1 MSEIMPAIP
10 RTRPPTGPALF
21 SYGFRPF
28 FLLGALQAGL
38 AMLVWVPAY
47 LGAIMLPSA
56 FSPLDWHVHEMLY
69 GFVPAVATGFLL
81 TAIPSWTGRLPLQG
95 APLAVLVGSWL
106 AGRVAVTASA
116 AIGWQ
121 AAMAVDVLFLVLVAA
136 TCAREIVAG
145 RNWRNLKVLAPLVLL
160 GLGNAVFHLE
170 AGLAGAADV
179 GPRLGIAATILLVML
194 IGGRIVPSFTRNWL
208 ARENPGRLP
217 ASFGRLD
224 AASLIVAVAALA
236 LWIAAPHAP
245 ATGAALVV
253 AGLAQAARLARWAG
267 DRTAREPLVLILHA
281 AYAFVPLG
289 FVLVGASAFGLAPAS
304 AGIHAWTGGAIGA
317 MTLAVMTRAT
327 RGHTGRPLVAD
338 RGTAL
343 LYLLVVG
350 GALARV
356 AASLAPAHAIGL
368 LHLGGTAFAAA
379 FLGFALLYGPLL
391 LRPRRAA

>member
-1 MSEIMPAIP
+1 MPAIP